1 MLYEKFKRK
10 NSKVIGVLIT
20 LLFSFLNFTTFS
32 QSTFQ
37 YSYIDPCTG
46 VKKTLSVPSNGI
58 TVSYYGQIQTF
69 QSNDFYNGSFENW
82 ADDVY
87 NSFGGNNPCASI
99 VGLPTAIN
107 IGQTTALNFISILN
121 SLSAVQ
127 DAANMRNSSMNLFD
141 ATLNG
146 TSKSEESK
154 KKNNESQNTG
164 IEMSGDSDN
173 KNNNINQQSNSTNQ
187 SSSNSSNS
195 QQSSNSNSTNNSSNN
210 QNTTTNNTNQTTNTQ
225 QNSNLQTNNQS
236 GSQNSNNNQTNNQT
250 NNQSNNQTVNTQNP
264 NNNQTNNQSNN
275 QTGNTQNPNNNQT
288 TVNGNQSSNNSSN
301 SLNTNTNQQSNNT
314 SSQSNSSNTN
324 TQSSQNSAN
333 NTNNQSPQNNSST
346 ANNNSTSQN
355 PNNSSNT
362 NNNQSSENSSN
373 TTNSNN
379 GTSQNGELKK
389 SEQLPGD
396 NTTENKAEEKGGGS
410 VNVVGNSVNSVEKS
424 TSNNGKPTV
433 ILASDYAG
441 FNFQNND
448 IKYGTKISGGYT
460 SMRWD
465 GLKVHGIMADYTSS
479 IKGPNVMG
487 FYANLTEKRIDLA
500 CTSVT
505 FGLDAKKSIYGT
517 LAIGQMWKFQKP
529 QNLKLVYLVTTS
541 YGNVYENKFIGT
553 AFIAGSMYDWKV
565 NQRFDVKLIG
575 LYVYAPYVKYYNDI
589 LLKSPHVILPIVG
602 TNISITKTFKFNI
615 NIGGAYAIKENVL
628 NYTILMGTRFIL

>member
-69 QSNDFYNGSFENW
+69 QANDFYNGSFENW
-82 ADDVY
+82 TDDVY

-127 DAANMRNSSMNLFD
+127 DAANMRNSSMNLLD

-154 KKNNESQNTG
+154 KKNNESQNIDSQVTG
-164 IEMSGDSDN
+164 DL
-173 KNNNINQQSNSTNQ
+173 NNNTSQESNSKNQ
-187 SSSNSSNS
+187 SNS
-195 QQSSNSNSTNNSSNN
+195 QQSSNSNSTNSSNNQNQTNGN
-210 QNTTTNNTNQTTNTQ
+210 QNTTTNNQSN
-225 QNSNLQTNNQS
+225 NSNQNNNQ
-236 GSQNSNNNQTNNQT
+236 QTNNQT
-250 NNQSNNQTVNTQNP
+250 N
-264 NNNQTNNQSNN
+264 
-275 QTGNTQNPNNNQT
+275 GN
-288 TVNGNQSSNNSSN
+288 GDKSSNNSSN
-301 SLNTNTNQQSNNT
+301 SVNTNQQSNNT
-314 SSQSNSSNTN
+314 SSQSNSPSTNNQSSNNSSNSSSTNQQSNNTSQSNSSNTN
-324 TQSSQNSAN
+324 NQSSQNSAN
-333 NTNNQSPQNNSST
+333 NTNNQSSQNSSST
-346 ANNNSTSQN
+346 ANNSSTSQN

-362 NNNQSSENSSN
+362 NNNQSSENSST